1 MSDSPDQR
9 NSGYKTQYTSAA
21 TALGE
26 ALDVVSH
33 EDPDK
38 HMIGGS
44 LPVATDEELQ
54 PIGTESGAGAS
65 PFPARADHVHP
76 LQMAHSVA
84 YLSTPVVIPN
94 TGVRT
99 YLNTLANS
107 PTAGAENWIGGTPQT
122 IDFARDGLYVL
133 GIYAVAI
140 PDTGVN
146 LGPGYLKAGIQ
157 FTGGF
162 SYTFTN
168 TFIENGQYDFFYDVT
183 HFHRESNGGSG
194 VAELWFENNC
204 PVNVRVI
211 SLQFV
216 GALISAV

>member
-76 LQMAHSVA
+76 LQ
-84 YLSTPVVIPN
+84 I
-94 TGVRT
+94 
-99 YLNTLANS
+99 
-107 PTAGAENWIGGTPQT
+107 I
-122 IDFARDGLYVL
+122 
-133 GIYAVAI
+133 
-140 PDTGVN
+140 
-146 LGPGYLKAGIQ
+146 
-157 FTGGF
+157 
-162 SYTFTN
+162 
-168 TFIENGQYDFFYDVT
+168 
-183 HFHRESNGGSG
+183 
-194 VAELWFENNC
+194 
-204 PVNVRVI
+204 RVI
-211 SLQFV
+211 GLSERNVL
-216 GALISAV
+216 APETTD